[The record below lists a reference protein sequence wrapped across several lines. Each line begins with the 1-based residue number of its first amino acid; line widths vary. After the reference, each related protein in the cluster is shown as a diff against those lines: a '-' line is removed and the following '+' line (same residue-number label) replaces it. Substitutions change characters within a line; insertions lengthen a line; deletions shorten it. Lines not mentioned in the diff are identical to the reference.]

1 MGPTSSRATL
11 ATLALSVALALAPR
25 AARAGEEAS
34 LAYDGLVG
42 VGSVVCTLV
51 YSPLKVAYAA
61 GGLAVS
67 GLAWM
72 WTFGDTGVAGPI
84 YRASVGG
91 DYVFMPAHLE
101 GRRDLHFVGG
111 R

>member
-1 MGPTSSRATL
+1 MGPSSSRATR
-11 ATLALSVALALAPR
+11 AALALAVAVALAPG
-25 AARAGEEAS
+25 AARAEEESS

-61 GGLAVS
+61 GGLVVS

-72 WTFGDTGVAGPI
+72 WTLGDTRVAGPI

-101 GRRDLHFVGG
+101 GRRELHFRGG